1 MSDAAA
7 IGATDAGPALLTVR
21 NLRVAYETGNRRVEA
36 VRGVDFEVGRG
47 EVVAIVGESGSGKT
61 TTAQAV
67 IHLLDPAARV
77 AADELSFDGTELTT
91 LGRGQWREVRGARI
105 GLIPQDPVVSLDPVK
120 KVGEQVAE
128 ALRVHRLATRRQ
140 AAERAVAL
148 LELAGLSQP
157 ELRAKQFPHQL
168 SGGMKQRALIAA
180 ALAPEPELIIA
191 DEPTSAL
198 DVTVQKQILDHLSG
212 LVRERG
218 TAVLLITHDLA
229 VAADRADRILVMQGG
244 EIVEQG
250 TAADVLGRP
259 RHPYTRALVAAAPAL
274 AGGRLAP
281 SASVRERIAEQRE
294 TDASAA
300 APRTPLLSVT
310 GLVKDFGALRAVA
323 DVSFDLARGET
334 FALVGESG
342 SGKSTTARLV
352 ARLEAPTAGTVAL
365 DGEDYTRA
373 RGESLRQLR
382 RRLQLVYQNPYA
394 SLDPRFTVA
403 DAVDEPL
410 RAFGRPRDERVHRVA
425 ELIDLVALPAS
436 FAARRPA
443 ELSGG
448 QRQRVAIARALA
460 LAPDLVIL
468 DEAVS
473 ALDVSVQA
481 QILQLLTDLQAE
493 LGLAYLFITH
503 DLAVV
508 RQVADRVGV
517 MQGGRL
523 VEAGPAAGI
532 LESPSDDYT
541 RRLLDAIPGRDFAT
555 ITNESGNAQ

>member
-1 MSDAAA
+1 M
-7 IGATDAGPALLTVR
+7 TDAEAALLSVK
-21 NLRVAYETGNRRVEA
+21 NLRVAYEAGDRSVEA

-47 EVVAIVGESGSGKT
+47 EIVAIVGESGSGKT

-67 IHLLDPAARV
+67 IHLLDPTARV
-77 AADELSFDGTELTT
+77 TADELAFDGTELTK
-91 LGRGQWREVRGARI
+91 LSRGQWREVRGARI

-128 ALRVHRLATRRQ
+128 ALRVHKLAGRR
-140 AAERAVAL
+140 AAAIRAVEL

-157 ELRAKQFPHQL
+157 ALRAKQFPHQL
-168 SGGMKQRALIAA
+168 SGGMKQRALIAS
-180 ALAPEPELIIA
+180 ALAPDPELIIA

-198 DVTVQKQILDHLSG
+198 DVTVQKQILDHLSS

-244 EIVEQG
+244 EIVESG
-250 TAADVLGRP
+250 SAAQVLGAP

-274 AGGRLAP
+274 SGGRLQP
-281 SASVRERIAEQRE
+281 SAQVRERAQA
-294 TDASAA
+294 DAAPVRPATTLLAA
-300 APRTPLLSVT
+300 ANLT
-310 GLVKDFGALRAVA
+310 KDFGSGRDRLRAVNE
-323 DVSFDLARGET
+323 VSFDIARGET

-352 ARLEAPTAGTVAL
+352 ARLETATAGAVAL
-365 DGEDYTRA
+365 DGHDYTHA
-373 RGESLRQLR
+373 RGEALRQLR

-410 RAFGRPRDERVHRVA
+410 RAFGTVREARAKRVA

-436 FAARRPA
+436 FATRRPA

-460 LAPDLVIL
+460 LEPDLVVL

-508 RQVADRVGV
+508 RQIADRVGV

-523 VEAGPAAGI
+523 VETGSATGI
-532 LESPSDDYT
+532 LESPAVEYT
-541 RRLLDAIPGRDFAT
+541 QRLLEAIPGRDFA
-555 ITNESGNAQ
+555 